1 MEDKTTEQLEEL
13 TSKIEELT
21 LVVRKLEKEIKDK
34 ESSTKEKG
42 KNKGEKKLKIGDR
55 VNIRN
60 PRNGQASSGR
70 VCRIGKEYVTVETRK
85 GKVVR
90 KSYNLKKVKSSS
102 EEESLE

>member
-1 MEDKTTEQLEEL
+1 MVDKTTEQLEEL
-13 TSKIEELT
+13 TSKTEELT
-21 LVVRKLEKEIKDK
+21 LVVRKGEKE
-34 ESSTKEKG
+34 
-42 KNKGEKKLKIGDR
+42 LKIGDR

-60 PRNGQASSGR
+60 PKNGQASSGR

-90 KSYNLKKVKSSS
+90 KSYNLKKVKSSL

>member
-1 MEDKTTEQLEEL
+1 MKDKTTEQLEEL

-21 LVVRKLEKEIKDK
+21 LVVRKGEKE
-34 ESSTKEKG
+34 
-42 KNKGEKKLKIGDR
+42 LKIGDR

-60 PRNGQASSGR
+60 PKNGQASSGR

>member
-1 MEDKTTEQLEEL
+1 MVDKTTEQLEEL

-21 LVVRKLEKEIKDK
+21 LVVRKGEKE
-34 ESSTKEKG
+34 
-42 KNKGEKKLKIGDR
+42 LKIGDR

-60 PRNGQASSGR
+60 PKNGQASSGR

>member
-1 MEDKTTEQLEEL
+1 MKDKTTEQLEEL

-21 LVVRKLEKEIKDK
+21 LVVRKGEKE
-34 ESSTKEKG
+34 
-42 KNKGEKKLKIGDR
+42 LKIGDS

-60 PRNGQASSGR
+60 PKNGQASSGR

>member
-34 ESSTKEKG
+34 ESNTKEKG
-42 KNKGEKKLKIGDR
+42 KNKGEMKLKIGDR

-60 PRNGQASSGR
+60 PRNGQASSG
-70 VCRIGKEYVTVETRK
+70 KERK
-85 GKVVR
+85 GSKEV
-90 KSYNLKKVKSSS
+90 LQP
-102 EEESLE
+102 

>member
-34 ESSTKEKG
+34 DSSTKEI
-42 KNKGEKKLKIGDR
+42 EKKLKIGDR

>member
-1 MEDKTTEQLEEL
+1 MKDKTTEQLEEL

-21 LVVRKLEKEIKDK
+21 LVVRKGEKE
-34 ESSTKEKG
+34 
-42 KNKGEKKLKIGDR
+42 LKIGDR

-60 PRNGQASSGR
+60 PKNGQASSGR

-90 KSYNLKKVKSSS
+90 KSYNLKKVKSSL

>member
-1 MEDKTTEQLEEL
+1 MVDKTTEQLEEL

-21 LVVRKLEKEIKDK
+21 LVVRKGEKE
-34 ESSTKEKG
+34 
-42 KNKGEKKLKIGDR
+42 LKIGDR

-60 PRNGQASSGR
+60 PKNGQASSGR

-90 KSYNLKKVKSSS
+90 KSYNLKKVKSSL